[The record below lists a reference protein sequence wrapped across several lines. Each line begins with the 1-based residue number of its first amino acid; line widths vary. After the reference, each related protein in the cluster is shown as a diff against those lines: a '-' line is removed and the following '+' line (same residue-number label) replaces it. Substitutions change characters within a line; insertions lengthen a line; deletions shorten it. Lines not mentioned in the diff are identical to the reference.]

1 MSVLIVNDSK
11 NNHGIVLSY
20 FFVLYHMN
28 RAVVTF
34 ASMTYCV
41 NK

>member
-20 FFVLYHMN
+20 FFVLFIPYESCSSH
-28 RAVVTF
+28 F
-34 ASMTYCV
+34 CKYDILC
-41 NK
+41 K